1 MRILQSGETSAGRAT
16 SWFGEIKRRWLMRYE
31 ERKLLFVRQAR
42 VTENKHLALISLFF
56 IGAVWMSWAIEDK
69 YDKLRRR
76 ANGSKG
82 QKERMAEI

>member
-1 MRILQSGETSAGRAT
+1 M
-16 SWFGEIKRRWLMRYE
+16 
-31 ERKLLFVRQAR
+31 LLVRQAR